1 MALRV
6 GRERFVRILL
16 GAGAFLLTSGP
27 LEAVNSDAS
36 FHLGLLPRT
45 VTQARAARAPSYLEM
60 YPRAPFSPIVQ
71 AEIYEIPTIDGALA
85 VWMAGWGL
93 NGDGSQNPVT
103 SWGYNTRTTAQFDPA
118 FRMIE
123 LTFEASYLNPQG
135 FHQAEAYLQF
145 QDLDGTYRRPLQ
157 FEIPFEG
164 PNALETVGFTSTNWF
179 SFLDATSQRQRVKI
193 YDIFALARNVPLF
206 FTDTPDCA
214 GCGADVGLEPQA
226 VGELAVVLGVTHGLG
241 DFKASAVRAVALY
254 GDGSGITGLN
264 ASAITTGTLPESV
277 LPASVRS
284 SSRTAA
290 AVRNET
296 VGQAVLRGGKAVVA
310 TTAVRAGSRI
320 FLTYAG
326 AVGRIGTLF
335 VGGIVDGA
343 RFEIRSTSPTDDS
356 PVNYWI
362 LDSDR

>member
-1 MALRV
+1 
-6 GRERFVRILL
+6 
-16 GAGAFLLTSGP
+16 
-27 LEAVNSDAS
+27 
-36 FHLGLLPRT
+36 
-45 VTQARAARAPSYLEM
+45 M

-85 VWMAGWGL
+85 VWMTGWGL

-118 FRMIE
+118 FRMME
-123 LTFEASYLNPQG
+123 LTFETSYLNPQG
-135 FHQAEAYLQF
+135 SHQAEAYFQF
-145 QDLDGTYRRPLQ
+145 EDLDGTYRRPIQ

-164 PNALETVGFTSTNWF
+164 PNALETIGFTSTNWF

-193 YDIFALARNVPLF
+193 SDLFALARNVPLIF
-206 FTDTPDCA
+206 SDTADCA
-214 GCGADVGLEPQA
+214 GCYVDVGLEPQSP
-226 VGELAVVLGVTHGLG
+226 GELAVITDLSHRLG
-241 DFKASAVRAVALY
+241 DFKASAVRAVALF

-264 ASAITTGTLPESV
+264 AAAITTGTLPESV

-290 AVRNET
+290 AAVRSET
-296 VGQAVLRGGKAVVA
+296 VGQAVLSGGKAIVE
-310 TTAVRAGSRI
+310 TPLVRAGSRI

-343 RFEIRSTSPTDDS
+343 SFEIRSTSPTDDS

-362 LDSDR
+362 LHSDR